1 MSFLVRARR
10 AWRGWSDK
18 GNLVPQYYHVLCPEG
33 HHLQGERTESYQAL
47 RCPSC
52 GEGVFVLPRSPLP
65 DPPKPSAKGK
75 PAPRGGDEAEDLG
88 YEEPHELADHLS
100 PAELAPGPRDHA
112 AASVSD
118 VEIDYSEAEPPRPA
132 RRSVAETDARRDRV
146 DSRNQRRRDDSGS
159 RPAARGDEED
169 DSPRLIELP
178 ARPSLGE
185 RIHKNRNALIFMGT
199 ALIVVA
205 TIALSHWKQ
214 RRQMLPSLVERG
226 RTEGIAA
233 LNQGRFDT
241 ANEIL
246 STASR
251 AVDEL
256 GGDVEG
262 ADDVRQAAREAA
274 ILADRSLET
283 LETILDR
290 SARLEP
296 AERDKMFKTLY
307 QGRSFIVDDHV
318 RAAGEGSRG
327 GYDIEYR
334 VGVPGNP
341 RPRVG
346 KIDFD
351 GFRLFEVLKPKPGQ
365 RVVFGARLKKL
376 RYDESEDIWYFEI
389 EPESGALMS
398 WKPLEAIDG
407 TRWEDPPPTN
417 DPRPAALFNPPNLRP
432 IEPLISDLK
441 LVQESRKSINLSFA
455 SSWTTPAAWLS
466 ICTLAEPTNVVDA
479 KRFAKNPDR
488 WLGKEIVIDDRV
500 KFFRPHPGR
509 GLDELVLQAAEGVI
523 FELPPPL
530 RPDRAERSAGSARV
544 RGVPRKT
551 NQGTIVFAVKELE
564 LLPSDRDR
572 LDAAI
577 ARLDPRDYSGR
588 AAWGYWANR
597 RGETYD
603 DAKLRERGATLEED
617 AILLE
622 ADEHLV
628 VDRPSLWLELARRA
642 REHGLSQ
649 TLSAALAHRAFRS
662 KINTTASHEAMA
674 PILKEIEAFFPQAA
688 TTRFTRPKDFDE
700 WLARYQADPAGA
712 YRRAPKPVQDMLDR
726 TLWADAIEARLRAA
740 VKHSPRRG
748 IEFAAEA
755 REKLPER
762 LKVADELRDL
772 GVEASTK
779 AVSELKESEIKAL
792 AESFDKGGGNSARLL
807 DLYRHWLDDLREK
820 KLGKNDVEGRITLAE
835 QYIKLLKDRDS
846 AASLLAAAEAIDAEA
861 PKLVDAY
868 RRLGFQKVNGKWTDP
883 SKKPEQV
890 AGLAEREGEEKKSRK
905 KDLIDMTRDDVI
917 SRMGGNPDAIVR
929 VATQG
934 AVLEQ
939 WIYRLNRG
947 AHYINLTRS
956 AGDSQALVGAHFILP

>member
-75 PAPRGGDEAEDLG
+75 PAPRGDDESAELG
-88 YEEPHELADHLS
+88 YEEPHELADHPA
-100 PAELAPGPRDHA
+100 PAELAPAPRDHS
-112 AASVSD
+112 AASASD
-118 VEIDYSEAEPPRPA
+118 VEIDYSEPEPPRPA
-132 RRSVAETDARRDRV
+132 RRGADSPPPGTHRDTPQPRDDARRRPGDGRHES
-146 DSRNQRRRDDSGS
+146 DES
-159 RPAARGDEED
+159 RPF
-169 DSPRLIELP
+169 IELP
-178 ARPSLGE
+178 ARPGLRE
-185 RIHKNRNALIFMGT
+185 RIHKRKNTLIFLGT
-199 ALIVVA
+199 ALIVLA

-233 LNQGRFDT
+233 LNQGRFDA

-246 STASR
+246 SVASR

-256 GGDVEG
+256 GGDVQG
-262 ADDVRQAAREAA
+262 ADDVRQAALEAA

-296 AERDKMFKTLY
+296 AERDKTFKTLY
-307 QGRSFIVDDHV
+307 QGRSIVVDDHI
-318 RAAGEGSRG
+318 RAAGAGARG
-327 GYDIEYR
+327 GYDVEYR

-351 GFRLFEVLKPKPGQ
+351 GFRLFEILKPKPGQ
-365 RVVFGARLKKL
+365 RVVFGARLNKL
-376 RYDESEDIWYFEI
+376 RYDESEDIWYFDL
-389 EPESGALMS
+389 EPASGALMS

-407 TRWEDPPPTN
+407 SRWEDPPQTN
-417 DPRPAALFNPPNLRP
+417 DPRPASLFNPPNSLNRS
-432 IEPLISDLK
+432 LIWKQIFLA
-441 LVQESRKSINLSFA
+441 QESKRIKIPFFE
-455 SSWTTPAAWLS
+455 SSATTPAVLS
-466 ICTLAEPTNVVDA
+466 SIFTLVEPTNVVDA
-479 KRFAKNPDR
+479 RLFAKNPDR

-509 GLDELVLQAAEGVI
+509 GLDELVMQAAEGVI

-530 RPDRAERSAGSARV
+530 RPDRAARSAGSARV
-544 RGVPRKT
+544 RGVARKT
-551 NQGTIVFAVKELE
+551 NQGTVVFAVKELE
-564 LLPSDRDR
+564 LLPPDRDR

-577 ARLDPRDYSGR
+577 ARLDPRDYAGK
-588 AAWGYWANR
+588 AAWGYWASR
-597 RGETYD
+597 RGEAYD
-603 DAKLRERGATLEED
+603 DRQLSERGATLEED

-622 ADEHLV
+622 AEEHLV
-628 VDRPSLWLELARRA
+628 VDRPALWLELARRA

-649 TLSAALAHRAFRS
+649 ALSASLAHRAFRS
-662 KINTTASHEAMA
+662 KINTTASHEALA
-674 PILKEIEAFFPQAA
+674 AILQEIDVLFPQAA
-688 TTRFTRPKDFDE
+688 TTRFTKPKDFQD
-700 WLARYQADPAGA
+700 WLGRYQADPAGA

-726 TLWADAIEARLRAA
+726 TLWADATEARLRAA
-740 VKHSPRRG
+740 VKHNPRRG
-748 IEFAAEA
+748 IELATEA

-762 LKVADELRDL
+762 PKVADELRDL
-772 GVEASTK
+772 GVDASTK
-779 AVSELKESEIKAL
+779 AVSELKASEIQAL
-792 AESFDKGGGNSARLL
+792 ADAFHKEGGNSARLL

-835 QYIKLLKDRDS
+835 QYIKLLNDRGS

-883 SKKPEQV
+883 SIKPESV
-890 AGLAEREGEEKKSRK
+890 AARAERDDEEKSSKK

-917 SRMGGNPDAIVR
+917 TRMGGNPDAIVR

-934 AVLEQ
+934 VVLEQ
-939 WIYRLNRG
+939 WIYRLRRG
-947 AHYINLTRS
+947 THYINLTRA
-956 AGDSQALVGAHFILP
+956 AGDSQALVGAHFIVP